1 MCKKCMDWLP
11 LKCPQQ
17 ATWPPQTRHVPWLG
31 IEPVTFWFTGWRSIH
46 WATPARAPFGFLIKT
61 NFYFHSCTYHH
72 TQDRIEQTSRKP
84 WISQNTSENSNMC
97 CTRGNSNNVTDCFHR
112 LHSHIHVYYI
122 NSHTGMR
129 EATTDCFSP
138 GLSPTFPLSL
148 KIKSKN
154 LKKKIAIQSSGH
166 CPQLPTKSITPLK
179 CNWEGREISRRT
191 FFKPLL
197 QSLH

>member
-1 MCKKCMDWLP
+1 
-11 LKCPQQ
+11 
-17 ATWPPQTRHVPWLG
+17 
-31 IEPVTFWFTGWRSIH
+31 
-46 WATPARAPFGFLIKT
+46 
-61 NFYFHSCTYHH
+61 
-72 TQDRIEQTSRKP
+72 
-84 WISQNTSENSNMC
+84 MC

-154 LKKKIAIQSSGH
+154 LKKKLPYNLLVIVPNYQQSPSLLLNVTGKGGRSRGGH
-166 CPQLPTKSITPLK
+166 FLNLFCSHYIKILYLTLESKLPLS
-179 CNWEGREISRRT
+179 EGKHSSWPKGN
-191 FFKPLL
+191 FLGCK
-197 QSLH
+197 